1 MSKAYHPKFNGQTE
15 TVNKSLEQYL
25 RAFARDKPHRW
36 VEWLLFDK
44 FWLNTNFLT
53 ALEVIPFKAL
63 YGQSLQKL
71 QNSIL
76 GTTRVEVVD
85 SLLSQRQTFCFP

>member
-1 MSKAYHPKFNGQTE
+1 M
-15 TVNKSLEQYL
+15 NKSLEQYL
-25 RAFARDKPHRW
+25 RAFAGDKPHRW
-36 VEWLLFDK
+36 IEWLLFDK

-76 GTTRVEVVD
+76 GTTRVEAVD